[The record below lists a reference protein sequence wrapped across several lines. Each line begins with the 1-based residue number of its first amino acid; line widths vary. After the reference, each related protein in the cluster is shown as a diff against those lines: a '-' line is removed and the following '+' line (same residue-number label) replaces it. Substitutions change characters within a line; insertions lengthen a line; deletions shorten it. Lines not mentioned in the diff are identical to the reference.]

1 MNLKSFLF
9 RLLGMKNY
17 LRVVSRG
24 FFASYKAGRLKNDPD
39 YHVHYYVKKLIKKGD
54 TIIDI
59 GGNLGYYAALFAEW
73 TGPTGRVY
81 TVEPV
86 PVFREVLSANTA
98 HFDNVTVYPF
108 ALGNEN
114 GRKITMGVPT
124 GHKHFRHG
132 LTHVINEKSTDKYTH
147 TFEAE
152 MRRGSDLFA
161 DLTRLDY
168 IKMDVEGY
176 EIHILPEIKPVIE
189 RHKPVIQVELG
200 HGTRAELIRLLQSMH
215 YTPYIVRGEEMLPL
229 AGNEKSARGDLIF
242 LPEGKAVGV

>member
-1 MNLKSFLF
+1 MNLKSILF

-17 LRVVSRG
+17 LRVVSRV
-24 FFASYKAGRLKNDPD
+24 FFASYKAGRLKNNPD
-39 YHVHYYVKKLIKKGD
+39 YHVHYYVKNLIKKGD

-59 GGNLGYYAALFAEW
+59 GGNLGYYTALFAEW
-73 TGPTGRVY
+73 TGPAGRVY

-86 PVFREVLSANTA
+86 PIFRRVLQANTA
-98 HFDNVTVYPF
+98 RYDNVTVYPF

-114 GRKITMGVPT
+114 GKKITMGVPT

-132 LTHVINEKSTDKYTH
+132 LTHVISEKGGGKYTH
-147 TFEAE
+147 TFAAE

-161 DLTRLDY
+161 DLDKLDY

-176 EIHILPEIKPVIE
+176 EIHILPEIKSVIE
-189 RHKPVIQVELG
+189 KHKPIIQVELG
-200 HGTRAELIRLLQSMH
+200 HGTRSELIEFLKSMS
-215 YTPYIVRGEEMLPL
+215 YTPHIVRGEEMLPL

-242 LPEGKAVGV
+242 LPRSKAVGV